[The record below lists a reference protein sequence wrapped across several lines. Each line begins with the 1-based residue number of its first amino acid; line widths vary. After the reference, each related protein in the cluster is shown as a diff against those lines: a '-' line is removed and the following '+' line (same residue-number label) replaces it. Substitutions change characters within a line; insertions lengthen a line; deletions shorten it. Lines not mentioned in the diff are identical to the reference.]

1 MRQIYEVFCFP
12 ANEGMYIELHHKYK
26 KSLKMQLRDF
36 QAYDVISFISA
47 RFPKQQMLEEA
58 AFLNRF

>member
-1 MRQIYEVFCFP
+1 MKNLFH
-12 ANEGMYIELHHKYK
+12 LHEKSFSEAT

-36 QAYDVISFISA
+36 QAYDVIYFISA

-58 AFLNRF
+58 AFPNRF